1 MALVFAPLPGY
12 ILLRGMEMRKR
23 RYKRKPYK
31 PVDYDTIR
39 ETRLL
44 LARMSKQ
51 DVAVLLNVSL
61 RSVHYWEGGHVPMPW
76 AAFRLLRILTGYEL
90 PGKAWEGWMLL
101 RNQLISPDGK
111 VFTPSDLY
119 PLAWTVDKART
130 WDQDYKRRQAKK
142 EAVVQLPLNMGDAG
156 PFGTNDEA
164 DDVGTPSA
172 VGLKRDLSGHLPF
185 GCLPVYL
192 REQLRLLLTVLK
204 LFRD

>member
-1 MALVFAPLPGY
+1 
-12 ILLRGMEMRKR
+12 
-23 RYKRKPYK
+23 
-31 PVDYDTIR
+31 
-39 ETRLL
+39 
-44 LARMSKQ
+44 MSKQ

-119 PLAWTVDKART
+119 PLAWTVDKARM

-142 EAVVQLPLNMGDAG
+142 EAVVQLPL
-156 PFGTNDEA
+156 
-164 DDVGTPSA
+164 
-172 VGLKRDLSGHLPF
+172 
-185 GCLPVYL
+185 
-192 REQLRLLLTVLK
+192 K
-204 LFRD
+204 LVRGGSS